1 VSIGS
6 PMLEWGDQP
15 HQFDS
20 YFSRIKV
27 RSTNDAFRLGAWQIV
42 PEIHVSTIAYATYVD
57 PSHPCQ
63 APKGPRQNSEDSNI
77 IDKIAPIPF
86 HVPDYSSFP
95 QLAMAL
101 RFERKQR
108 HELAGT
114 ASLLL
119 KLSYL
124 AMVW

>member
-42 PEIHVSTIAYATYVD
+42 PEIHVSTIAYATYVV

-86 HVPDYSSFP
+86 HVSRSGLLVLSPTCDG
-95 QLAMAL
+95 AAL
-101 RFERKQR
+101 
-108 HELAGT
+108 
-114 ASLLL
+114 
-119 KLSYL
+119 
-124 AMVW
+124 